1 MPAAEREMTARRGLQ
16 ALLGM
21 LAVVLFA
28 GPGSSKELPY
38 ISPTVVAPSQT
49 LVGQSFPPSPRLRRD
64 LAEARRAEEG
74 SSAPATAQP
83 AAVTARTYACGAERI
98 AVVTEGETVRLT
110 AAGSTLVLRQ
120 VRVASGARYE
130 AEGDASTWFWS
141 HGQEASLR
149 IRGRGYPECVASGV
163 DPAAA
168 DAGAFRAI
176 GHEPGWRLDI
186 ANGQLTL
193 ETAYGQN
200 KVSVPAPFAE
210 AFAGGRRYIASSA
223 GRPITAT
230 ILDRPCADA
239 ATGMPRPFTVRV
251 EFAGQTLQGCGGET
265 AALLRGEP
273 WVVQEIAGAPL
284 VRGSRASLIF
294 DDQGRVTGTASC
306 NNFTAPYTLTGEG
319 VTIGAAAATR
329 KACAPAVMK
338 QEAAFLAALAAVQRI
353 EVTADGTLVLHTASG
368 QRITSRRE

>member
-1 MPAAEREMTARRGLQ
+1 MTARRGRL
-16 ALLGM
+16 
-21 LAVVLFA
+21 VVLGLCAFVLGA
-28 GPGSSKELPY
+28 SPGSSAFDFAQARKELPY
-38 ISPTVVAPSQT
+38 ILPAAVALRT
-49 LVGQSFPPSPRLRRD
+49 LVGQSF
-64 LAEARRAEEG
+64 

-83 AAVTARTYACGAERI
+83 AAVTARTYVCGAERI
-98 AVVTEGETVRLT
+98 AVVTDGDTVRLT
-110 AAGSTLVLRQ
+110 AAGSSLVLRQ
-120 VRVASGARYE
+120 VPVASGARYE
-130 AEGDASTWFWS
+130 AEDDASTWFWS

-168 DAGAFRAI
+168 DAGTFRAI

-251 EFAGQTLQGCGGET
+251 EYAGQTLHGCGGET
-265 AALLRGEP
+265 QALLRGEP

-284 VRGSRASLIF
+284 VRGSRVSLAF
-294 DDQGRVTGTASC
+294 DDQGRVSGTASC
-306 NNFTAPYTLTGEG
+306 NSFTAPYTLTARGPDHRRRRRHAQG
-319 VTIGAAAATR
+319 VYARADEAGSGVPGRPRRRAADRRDRRRHAGAAHGRRPAHHVQAGVAAPGARR
-329 KACAPAVMK
+329 KA
-338 QEAAFLAALAAVQRI
+338 
-353 EVTADGTLVLHTASG
+353 
-368 QRITSRRE
+368 RRAIVER

>member
-1 MPAAEREMTARRGLQ
+1 MGAA
-16 ALLGM
+16 ALC
-21 LAVVLFA
+21 AVAAL
-28 GPGSSKELPY
+28 
-38 ISPTVVAPSQT
+38 
-49 LVGQSFPPSPRLRRD
+49 
-64 LAEARRAEEG
+64 
-74 SSAPATAQP
+74 ATATATQP
-83 AAVTARTYACGAERI
+83 AAVIARTYDCGAERI
-98 AVVTEGETVRLT
+98 AVVTDGDTVRLT

-120 VRVASGARYE
+120 VPVASGTRYE

-141 HGQEASLR
+141 HRQEASLR
-149 IRGRGYPECVASGV
+149 IRGRGYPECTASGD
-163 DPAAA
+163 DPAAT
-168 DAGAFRAI
+168 DAGAFRAN

-200 KVSVPAPFAE
+200 KVSVPTPFAE

-251 EFAGQTLQGCGGET
+251 EFVGQTLAGCGGET
-265 AALLRGEP
+265 AALLHGQP
-273 WVVQEIAGAPL
+273 WVVQEIGGSAL
-284 VRGSRASLIF
+284 VGTSRASLAF
-294 DDQGRVTGTASC
+294 GDDGRLSGTASC
-306 NNFTAPYTLTGEG
+306 NSYTAPYTLTPEG
-319 VTIGAAAATR
+319 LTIGAAAVTR
-329 KACAPAVMK
+329 KACAPRVMQ

-353 EVTADGTLVLHTASG
+353 EVTADGILVLLTATG

>member
-1 MPAAEREMTARRGLQ
+1 MPAAEREMTARRGLRVVVG
-16 ALLGM
+16 LC
-21 LAVVLFA
+21 AVVL
-28 GPGSSKELPY
+28 
-38 ISPTVVAPSQT
+38 
-49 LVGQSFPPSPRLRRD
+49 VGQYFPGRS
-64 LAEARRAEEG
+64 EVEG
-74 SSAPATAQP
+74 SSAPAAQP
-83 AAVTARTYACGAERI
+83 ALVTARTYACGAERI

-110 AAGSTLVLRQ
+110 AGGSTLVLRQ

-130 AEGDASTWFWS
+130 ADGDASTWFWS

-168 DAGAFRAI
+168 DAGTFRAI

-284 VRGSRASLIF
+284 VRGSRASLSF

-306 NNFTAPYTLTGEG
+306 NDFTAPYTLTGEG
-319 VTIGAAAATR
+319 LTIGAAVATR

-338 QEAAFLAALAAVQRI
+338 QEAAFMAALAAVQRI

-368 QRITSRRE
+368 QRITSKRE